1 MLMREQKSK
10 CVSFSVTLTFDER
23 HFLMPKWPK
32 CSNICAM
39 SSLRAS
45 RLGMTKF
52 SKRNNPRGV
61 WSFTTDKKK
70 KKGTRMK
77 RNSMQGNEGRMPP
90 VTHSITCAHGLHKR
104 SNSLKRNP
112 GFSFPH
118 SSGCSMQHGLSFTYI
133 LPWRINHE
141 CDVCWEVMHLPGSNR
156 AQIIIWHVF
165 GVDRWGRKKIIA
177 LMKSAFNMMLVYDCC

>member
-1 MLMREQKSK
+1 MSATFWCQNDQNAPISAPWAH
-10 CVSFSVTLTFDER
+10 CVHRASVWLNFQSVTIREG
-23 HFLMPKWPK
+23 
-32 CSNICAM
+32 CGV
-39 SSLRAS
+39 SLQ
-45 RLGMTKF
+45 T
-52 SKRNNPRGV
+52 
-61 WSFTTDKKK
+61 KKK

-165 GVDRWGRKKIIA
+165 GVDRWGRKKKK
-177 LMKSAFNMMLVYDCC
+177 LH